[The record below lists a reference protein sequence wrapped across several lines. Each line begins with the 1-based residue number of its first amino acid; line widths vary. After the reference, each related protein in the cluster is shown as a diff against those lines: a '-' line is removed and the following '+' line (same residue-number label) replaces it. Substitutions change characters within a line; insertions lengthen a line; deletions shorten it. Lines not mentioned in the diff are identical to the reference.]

1 MAKKEG
7 LSPAGVGTIVV
18 LGGIFAVFSWLKQTR
33 SKTGWAIAAALSLCF
48 VGGCADS
55 TITISSTQPSLS
67 GGRDIAPVSSRYFG
81 MHITDA
87 AGETPWPVV
96 PFGTWRLWDAYV
108 TWKDLEP
115 SKGIWNFAKLDA
127 LVALAA
133 QHNVEIILPLALTPQ
148 WASARPNEPSAY
160 TPGAAAE
167 PSSIQDW
174 IDYVQAVTTRYK
186 GKIAYYEMWNEANS
200 TTTWTGTPAELVLL
214 QQAAYSVIKSNDPNA
229 QLISVNLEST
239 SGLPYME
246 NLLRLG
252 YADSADIIGF
262 HLYVSPGVP
271 EDIAPLAAKI
281 LSLLNQHEVSKPLW
295 DTETGWLPGC
305 NFASEDQQAATAVR
319 ALLVANTS
327 GAARFLWYAWDNHCC
342 VTLFMTERDDTTPT
356 RAALAYANLEKWL
369 VGNTLSPCTQDRGL
383 WSCGL
388 QFRHGGHGLILW
400 KPSGTASVVDNLDW
414 APTVVED
421 MYGNDSPM
429 TGRSLKVGEDPVL
442 LRE

>member
-1 MAKKEG
+1 VAKKEG
-7 LSPAGVGTIVV
+7 LSPAAVGTIVV
-18 LGGIFAVFSWLKQTR
+18 LRGIFAVFSWLKETR
-33 SKTGWAIAAALSLCF
+33 SRTGWAIAAVLSLCF
-48 VGGCADS
+48 VSGCSDPS
-55 TITISSTQPSLS
+55 ITISSTQPPLS

-148 WASARPNEPSAY
+148 WASARPSEPSAY
-160 TPGAAAE
+160 TSGAAAE

-214 QQAAYSVIKSNDPNA
+214 QQAAYSVMKSNDPNA
-229 QLISVNLEST
+229 KLISVNLEST
-239 SGLPYME
+239 SGLRYME

-281 LSLLNQHEVSKPLW
+281 FSLLKQHEVSKPLW

-356 RAALAYANLEKWL
+356 HAALAYANLEKWL

-383 WSCGL
+383 WSCAL

>member
-1 MAKKEG
+1 MIR
-7 LSPAGVGTIVV
+7 V
-18 LGGIFAVFSWLKQTR
+18 R
-33 SKTGWAIAAALSLCF
+33 TGSAIAAALFLCF
-48 VGGCADS
+48 AGGCANP
-55 TITISSTQPSLS
+55 TITIGTTQLPEPRSQHPAAVSL
-67 GGRDIAPVSSRYFG
+67 RYFG
-81 MHITDA
+81 MHITNA
-87 AGETPWPVV
+87 ADGTPWPVV

-127 LVALAA
+127 LVSLAA

-174 IDYVQAVTTRYK
+174 LDYVQAVARRYK

-200 TTTWTGTPAELVLL
+200 TTMWTGTPAELVVL
-214 QQAAYSVIKSNDPNA
+214 QQAAYSAIKSNDPNA
-229 QLISVNLEST
+229 QLISANLESE
-239 SGLPYME
+239 SGLPYMQ
-246 NLLRLG
+246 NLLDLG
-252 YADSADIIGF
+252 YAGSADIVGY

-281 LSLLNQHEVSKPLW
+281 LSLLNQHEVNKPLW

-319 ALLVANTS
+319 ALLVANAS

-342 VTLFMTERDDTTPT
+342 VTLFMTESDDTTPT

-369 VGNTLSPCTQDRGL
+369 VGNTFSPCTQDQGVWL
-383 WSCGL
+383 CSVE
-388 QFRHGGHGLILW
+388 FRQGRHGLILW
-400 KPSGTASVVDNLDW
+400 KPGGTVTAILNLDW
-414 APTVVED
+414 TPAVVED

-429 TGRSLKVGEDPVL
+429 TGKSLKVGEDPVL

>member
-1 MAKKEG
+1 VAKKEG
-7 LSPAGVGTIVV
+7 LSLAAVGTIVV
-18 LGGIFAVFSWLKQTR
+18 LRGIFAVFSWLKETR
-33 SKTGWAIAAALSLCF
+33 GRTGWAIAAALSLCF

-55 TITISSTQPSLS
+55 SITISSTQPSLS

-133 QHNVEIILPLALTPQ
+133 QHNAEIILPFALTPQ
-148 WASARPNEPSAY
+148 WASARPYEPSAY

-174 IDYVQAVTTRYK
+174 IDYVQVVTTRYK

-200 TTTWTGTPAELVLL
+200 TTTWTGTPTELVLL
-214 QQAAYSVIKSNDPNA
+214 QQAAYSVMKSNDPNA
-229 QLISVNLEST
+229 KLISVNLEST

-305 NFASEDQQAATAVR
+305 SFASEDQQAATAVR

>member
-7 LSPAGVGTIVV
+7 LSLAAVGTIVV
-18 LGGIFAVFSWLKQTR
+18 LRGIFAVFSWLKETR
-33 SKTGWAIAAALSLCF
+33 GRTGWAIAAALSLCF

-55 TITISSTQPSLS
+55 SITISSTQPSLS

-133 QHNVEIILPLALTPQ
+133 QHNAEIILPFALTPQ
-148 WASARPNEPSAY
+148 WASARPYEPSAY

-186 GKIAYYEMWNEANS
+186 GEIAYYEMWNEANS
-200 TTTWTGTPAELVLL
+200 TTTWTGTPTELVLL
-214 QQAAYSVIKSNDPNA
+214 QQAAYSVMKSNDPNA
-229 QLISVNLEST
+229 KLISVNLEST

-305 NFASEDQQAATAVR
+305 SFASEDQQAATAVR

>member
-1 MAKKEG
+1 MIR
-7 LSPAGVGTIVV
+7 V
-18 LGGIFAVFSWLKQTR
+18 R
-33 SKTGWAIAAALSLCF
+33 TGSAIAAALFLCF
-48 VGGCADS
+48 AGGCANP
-55 TITISSTQPSLS
+55 TIMIGTTQLPKPGNQHPAAVSL
-67 GGRDIAPVSSRYFG
+67 RYFG
-81 MHITDA
+81 MHITNA
-87 AGETPWPVV
+87 ADGTPWPVV

-115 SKGIWNFAKLDA
+115 SKGIWNFGKLDA
-127 LVALAA
+127 LVSLAA

-174 IDYVQAVTTRYK
+174 IDYVQAVAIRYK
-186 GKIAYYEMWNEANS
+186 GRITYYEMWNEANS
-200 TTTWTGTPAELVLL
+200 TKMWTGTPAELVVL
-214 QQAAYSVIKSNDPNA
+214 QQAAYSAIKSSDPNA
-229 QLISVNLEST
+229 QLISANLESD
-239 SGLPYME
+239 SGLPYMQ
-246 NLLRLG
+246 NLLDLG
-252 YADSADIIGF
+252 YAGSADIVGY
-262 HLYVSPGVP
+262 HLYVSPGEP

-281 LSLLNQHEVSKPLW
+281 LSLLNQYGVSKPLW

-319 ALLVANTS
+319 ALLVANAS

-369 VGNTLSPCTQDRGL
+369 VGNTLSPCAQDRGVWL
-383 WSCGL
+383 CSVG
-388 QFRHGGHGLILW
+388 FRQGGHGLILW
-400 KPSGTASVVDNLDW
+400 KPGGTVTAILNLDW
-414 APTVVED
+414 TPAVVED

-429 TGRSLKVGEDPVL
+429 TGKSLKVGEDPVL

>member
-1 MAKKEG
+1 L
-7 LSPAGVGTIVV
+7 LSVSSGKSMMRI
-18 LGGIFAVFSWLKQTR
+18 R
-33 SKTGWAIAAALSLCF
+33 TGSAIGALFLCF
-48 VGGCADS
+48 AGGCANP
-55 TITISSTQPSLS
+55 TITIGTTQLPQP
-67 GGRDIAPVSSRYFG
+67 GNQHPAAVSSRYFG
-81 MHITDA
+81 MHITNAVD
-87 AGETPWPVV
+87 GTPWPVV

-127 LVALAA
+127 LVSLAA

-174 IDYVQAVTTRYK
+174 IDYVQAVARRYK

-200 TTTWTGTPAELVLL
+200 TTMWTGTPAELVVL
-214 QQAAYSVIKSNDPNA
+214 QQAAYSAIKSNDPNA
-229 QLISVNLEST
+229 QLISANLESE
-239 SGLPYME
+239 SGLPYMQ
-246 NLLRLG
+246 NLLDLG
-252 YADSADIIGF
+252 YAGSADIIGY

-356 RAALAYANLEKWL
+356 RAALAGRQYVKSLHPRPRSMVVQRGVSPGWAWPDL
-369 VGNTLSPCTQDRGL
+369 V
-383 WSCGL
+383 
-388 QFRHGGHGLILW
+388 
-400 KPSGTASVVDNLDW
+400 
-414 APTVVED
+414 E
-421 MYGNDSPM
+421 
-429 TGRSLKVGEDPVL
+429 TGRNSNRNSESRLDSCRRRGHVWQRLSDDWEESQSRRGSSVTPRMTPV
-442 LRE
+442 R

>member
-7 LSPAGVGTIVV
+7 LSLAAVGTIVV
-18 LGGIFAVFSWLKQTR
+18 LRGIFAVFSWLKETR
-33 SKTGWAIAAALSLCF
+33 GRTGWAIAAALSLCF

-55 TITISSTQPSLS
+55 SITISSTQPSLS

-148 WASARPNEPSAY
+148 WASARPYEPSAY

-200 TTTWTGTPAELVLL
+200 TTTWTGTPTELVLL
-214 QQAAYSVIKSNDPNA
+214 QQAAYSVMKSNDPNA
-229 QLISVNLEST
+229 KLISVNLEST

-305 NFASEDQQAATAVR
+305 SFASEDQQAATAVR

-429 TGRSLKVGEDPVL
+429 TGRTLTVGEDPL
-442 LRE
+442 LIRE

>member
-7 LSPAGVGTIVV
+7 LSPAAVGTIVV
-18 LGGIFAVFSWLKQTR
+18 LRGIFAVFSWLKETR

-67 GGRDIAPVSSRYFG
+67 GGRDIAAVSSRYFG
-81 MHITDA
+81 MHITA
-87 AGETPWPVV
+87 AADGTPWPVV

-115 SKGIWNFAKLDA
+115 SKATWNFTKLDA
-127 LVALAA
+127 LVSLAA

-167 PSSIQDW
+167 PTSIQDW

-214 QQAAYSVIKSNDPNA
+214 QQAAYSVIKRNDPNA

-281 LSLLNQHEVSKPLW
+281 LSLLNQHEVRKPLW

>member
-7 LSPAGVGTIVV
+7 LSPVAVGTIVV
-18 LGGIFAVFSWLKQTR
+18 WGGIFAVFSWLKETR
-33 SKTGWAIAAALSLCF
+33 SRTGWAIAAALSLCF

-67 GGRDIAPVSSRYFG
+67 GGRDIAAVSSRYFG
-81 MHITDA
+81 MHITA
-87 AGETPWPVV
+87 AADGTPWPVV

-108 TWKDLEP
+108 TWKDIEP
-115 SKGIWNFAKLDA
+115 SKATWNFTKLDA
-127 LVALAA
+127 LVSLAA

-167 PSSIQDW
+167 PSSTQDW

-214 QQAAYSVIKSNDPNA
+214 QQAAYSVIKRNDPNA

-281 LSLLNQHEVSKPLW
+281 LSLLNQHEVRKPLW

>member
-1 MAKKEG
+1 
-7 LSPAGVGTIVV
+7 
-18 LGGIFAVFSWLKQTR
+18 
-33 SKTGWAIAAALSLCF
+33 
-48 VGGCADS
+48 
-55 TITISSTQPSLS
+55 
-67 GGRDIAPVSSRYFG
+67 

-148 WASARPNEPSAY
+148 WASARSNELSAY

-214 QQAAYSVIKSNDPNA
+214 QQVAYSVMKSNDPNA
-229 QLISVNLEST
+229 KLISVNLEST

-414 APTVVED
+414 APSVVED

>member
-1 MAKKEG
+1 MMRIRTG
-7 LSPAGVGTIVV
+7 SP
-18 LGGIFAVFSWLKQTR
+18 
-33 SKTGWAIAAALSLCF
+33 IAAALFLCF
-48 VGGCADS
+48 AGGCANP
-55 TITISSTQPSLS
+55 TITIGTTQLPQP
-67 GGRDIAPVSSRYFG
+67 GNQHPAAVSSRYFG
-81 MHITDA
+81 MHITSAVD
-87 AGETPWPVV
+87 GTPWPVV

-127 LVALAA
+127 LVSLAA

-167 PSSIQDW
+167 PSSTQDW
-174 IDYVQAVTTRYK
+174 IDYVQAVARRYK

-200 TTTWTGTPAELVLL
+200 TTMWTGTPAELVAL
-214 QQAAYSVIKSNDPNA
+214 QQAAYSAIKSSDPNA
-229 QLISVNLEST
+229 QLISANLESD
-239 SGLPYME
+239 SGLPYMQ
-246 NLLRLG
+246 NLLDLG
-252 YADSADIIGF
+252 YADSADIVGY

-319 ALLVANTS
+319 ALLVANAS
-327 GAARFLWYAWDNHCC
+327 GVTRFLWYAWDNHCC
-342 VTLFMTERDDTTPT
+342 VSLFMTERDDTTPT

-369 VGNTLSPCTQDRGL
+369 VGNTFSPCTQDRGVWL
-383 WSCGL
+383 CSVE
-388 QFRHGGHGLILW
+388 FRHGGNGLILW
-400 KPSGTASVVDNLDW
+400 KPGGTVTAILNLDW
-414 APTVVED
+414 TPAVVED
-421 MYGNDSPM
+421 MYGYDSPM
-429 TGRSLKVGEDPVL
+429 TGKSLKVSEDPVL